1 MGLWCREAWAVC
13 MGSLAGLAGG
23 AVSRARIGTRPAGQ
37 VARRGG
43 DTTPSVTGLTITH
56 TPDIFPFT
64 RLSLHSV
71 FIGRAPRVVMH
82 RLAVFFSLLLGGASA
97 LYSSSSEV
105 VDLTPAN
112 FQRDVVNSDEVWVVE
127 FYAPWCGHCQRLV
140 PEYQKAA
147 QALKGVVK
155 VGGVNAD
162 DHKSLAQQFGING
175 FPTIKIF
182 GLDKKKPQDYNGQRT
197 AKAINLAPQWEIA
210 ASDLKGKVKL
220 GALDATVHSVMAS
233 RYGVQGY
240 PTIKFFHKGDV
251 EDYDG
256 GRTASDIVAW
266 ATDKAAV
273 NIPPP
278 EVKQLI
284 SNAVLDE
291 TCKEHPICVVAIL
304 PHILDCQ
311 SKCRNNYIQMLTRLG
326 DKYKQKMWGWGW
338 AEAMAQSDL
347 EQALDIGGFGYPAL
361 AALNAKKMQ
370 FALLKGSFS
379 EDGINEFLRD
389 ISYGRGRTAPV
400 RGAQLPKLVEMEA
413 WDGKD
418 GALPEEED
426 IDLSDVELD
435 DFDTKTEL

>member
-1 MGLWCREAWAVC
+1 MNL
-13 MGSLAGLAGG
+13 L
-23 AVSRARIGTRPAGQ
+23 P
-37 VARRGG
+37 
-43 DTTPSVTGLTITH
+43 
-56 TPDIFPFT
+56 
-64 RLSLHSV
+64 
-71 FIGRAPRVVMH
+71 
-82 RLAVFFSLLLGGASA
+82 VFFTFLLGGASA
-97 LYSSSSEV
+97 LYTSSSGV
-105 VDLTPAN
+105 IDLTPSN
-112 FQRDVVNSDEVWVVE
+112 FQREVVNSDEVWIVE
-127 FYAPWCGHCQRLV
+127 FYAPWCGHCKNLV

-162 DHKSLAQQFGING
+162 EHKSLAQQFGVRG
-175 FPTIKIF
+175 FPTIKVF

-197 AKAINLAPQWEIA
+197 AKGIVDFALDVAQEKVKAQLSGKKSGGGSGSDGSSGSGSSDVIELTDSNFEKLVLKSDDMWLVEFFAPWCGHCKNLAPQWEIA
-210 ASDLKGKVKL
+210 ASELKGKVKL

-233 RYGVQGY
+233 RYNVQGY
-240 PTIKFFHKGDV
+240 PTIKFFHKGEV
-251 EDYDG
+251 GDYDG

-278 EVKQLI
+278 EVKQIINNDL
-284 SNAVLDE
+284 LDE

-338 AEAMAQSDL
+338 AEAMAQPDL

-400 RGAQLPKLVEMEA
+400 RGAQLPKVTASEP

-435 DFDTKTEL
+435 DFDVKDEL

>member
-1 MGLWCREAWAVC
+1 M
-13 MGSLAGLAGG
+13 
-23 AVSRARIGTRPAGQ
+23 I
-37 VARRGG
+37 
-43 DTTPSVTGLTITH
+43 
-56 TPDIFPFT
+56 
-64 RLSLHSV
+64 
-71 FIGRAPRVVMH
+71 
-82 RLAVFFSLLLGGASA
+82 
-97 LYSSSSEV
+97 
-105 VDLTPAN
+105 
-112 FQRDVVNSDEVWVVE
+112 NSDEIWIVE
-127 FYAPWCGHCQRLV
+127 FYAPWCGHCQNLV

-155 VGGVNAD
+155 VGAVNAD
-162 DHKSLAQQFGING
+162 EHKSLGSQYSISG

-182 GLDKKKPQDYNGQRT
+182 GLDKKKPQDYSGQRT
-197 AKAINLAPQWEIA
+197 AKGISDYALQVAQEKVRAQLSGKRSGGGSSGGSGSDGSDVIELTDSNFEKLVLKSDDMWLVEFFAPWCGHCKNLAPQWEA
-210 ASDLKGKVKL
+210 AATELKGKVKL
-220 GALDATVHSVMAS
+220 GALDATVNTVMAS

-251 EDYDG
+251 EEYDG
-256 GRTASDIVAW
+256 GRKSSDIVAW

-273 NIPPP
+273 NIAPP
-278 EVKQLI
+278 EVKQINTEADL
-284 SNAVLDE
+284 NEA
-291 TCKEHPICVVAIL
+291 CKEHPICVVAIL

-311 SKCRNNYIQMLTRLG
+311 SKCRNNYIEMLTRLG

-338 AEAMAQSDL
+338 AEALAQPEL

-400 RGAQLPKLVEMEA
+400 RGAQLPKVVKTEP

-426 IDLSDVELD
+426 IDLSDVDLD
-435 DFDTKTEL
+435 DFDTKDEL

>member
-1 MGLWCREAWAVC
+1 M
-13 MGSLAGLAGG
+13 
-23 AVSRARIGTRPAGQ
+23 
-37 VARRGG
+37 
-43 DTTPSVTGLTITH
+43 
-56 TPDIFPFT
+56 
-64 RLSLHSV
+64 
-71 FIGRAPRVVMH
+71 
-82 RLAVFFSLLLGGASA
+82 GGASA
-97 LYSSSSEV
+97 LYSSSSGV
-105 VDLTPAN
+105 IDLTPAN

-162 DHKSLAQQFGING
+162 DHKSLAQQFGVNG

-197 AKAINLAPQWEIA
+197 AKAIVDSALNVAKEKVNAQLSGKKSGDGGGSGSGGSGSGSSDVIELTDSNFEKLVLKSDDMWLVEFFAPWCGHCKNLAPQWEIA
-210 ASDLKGKVKL
+210 ATDLKGKVKL

-233 RYGVQGY
+233 KYGVQGY

-273 NIPPP
+273 NIAPP

-291 TCKEHPICVVAIL
+291 TCKEHPICVIAIL

-311 SKCRNNYIQMLTRLG
+311 SKCRNNYIKMLTRLG

-338 AEAMAQSDL
+338 AEAMAQPDL

-400 RGAQLPKLVEMEA
+400 RGAQLPKVAEMEA